1 MVDPMDDIVRQARQ
15 GSVSAIIQ
23 VLNEKLAG
31 SGIRTRAMFAQG
43 VLQLLCE
50 GAKPDQLEQPIIVP
64 QVRQILESL
73 QPRHIR
79 KANINCRVVREQQ
92 LLWLEEISR
101 DPENQ
106 LLWSE
111 EITLRQPGFFQRLTQ
126 DAKDRRQGASRTDLS
141 KSAPKRL
148 AREKK
153 VFWRGLVGGASLSL
167 FLLLLGWATYG
178 WLSPKLA
185 GLTSVLKSAAPET
198 ATPETATPETAT
210 PETAA
215 STQPKPASP
224 VPPSASNS
232 AGASAGSQRPASQPA
247 APKADHFAEAVR
259 LAQDTVIDG
268 QAAQTSAE
276 WLEVATRW
284 QQASDL
290 MSQIPASDSRYPI
303 AQDRVDQY
311 RQNSETALQKAQ
323 SQ

>member
-50 GAKPDQLEQPIIVP
+50 GARPDQLEQPVIVP

-126 DAKDRRQGASRTDLS
+126 DAKDRRHEAARTDLS
-141 KSAPKRL
+141 RSASAPKRL

-167 FLLLLGWATYG
+167 FLLLLGWTTYG

-185 GLTSVLKSAAPET
+185 GQPSVPAPDT
-198 ATPETATPETAT
+198 PAPNTPEASASATVAPA
-210 PETAA
+210 
-215 STQPKPASP
+215 QPKPTSSPAST
-224 VPPSASNS
+224 VNA
-232 AGASAGSQRPASQPA
+232 AGNQRPASSPVSA
-247 APKADHFAEAVR
+247 SGSPKADPFVEAVR
-259 LAQDTVIDG
+259 LAQGTVING
-268 QAAQTSAE
+268 QSAQTPAE

-284 QQASDL
+284 QRASDL
-290 MSQIPASDSRYPI
+290 MSQIPASDSRYAI
-303 AQDRVDQY
+303 AQDRVNQY
-311 RQNSETALQKAQ
+311 RQNSETALKKAQ

>member
-1 MVDPMDDIVRQARQ
+1 MDDIVRQARQ

-50 GAKPDQLEQPIIVP
+50 GAKPDQLEQPVIVP

-92 LLWLEEISR
+92 LLWLEEINR
-101 DPENQ
+101 DPDNQ

-126 DAKDRRQGASRTDLS
+126 DAKDRRQEASRTDLS
-141 KSAPKRL
+141 KSPPKRL
-148 AREKK
+148 EREKK
-153 VFWRGLVGGASLSL
+153 VFWRGLIGGASLSL

-178 WLSPKLA
+178 WISPKLA
-185 GLTSVLKSAAPET
+185 GQSSAPGTGTPKA
-198 ATPETATPETAT
+198 ATPDPIAN
-210 PETAA
+210 
-215 STQPKPASP
+215 QPKPANPKPTSAATASP
-224 VPPSASNS
+224 DSSQSPATPSSS
-232 AGASAGSQRPASQPA
+232 PTS
-247 APKADHFAEAVR
+247 PKADPFAEAVR
-259 LAQDTVIDG
+259 LAEGTVTAG
-268 QAAQTSAE
+268 QAAQTPAE

-284 QQASDL
+284 QRASDL
-290 MSQIPASDSRYPI
+290 MSQISASDSRYVT
-303 AQDRVDQY
+303 AQDRVNQY
-311 RQNSETALQKAQ
+311 RQNSETALKRAQ

>member
-23 VLNEKLAG
+23 VLNEKLAS
-31 SGIRTRAMFAQG
+31 SGIRTRAMFSQG

-50 GAKPDQLEQPIIVP
+50 GAKPDQLEQPVIVP

-73 QPRHIR
+73 QPRRIR

-111 EITLRQPGFFQRLTQ
+111 EITLRQPTLMQRLTQ
-126 DAKDRRQGASRTDLS
+126 DAKDRRQGAARVEMP
-141 KSAPKRL
+141 KSAPKL

-185 GLTSVLKSAAPET
+185 GQPAATESAKAPS
-198 ATPETATPETAT
+198 PEASASPA
-210 PETAA
+210 PAS
-215 STQPKPASP
+215 STQPKP
-224 VPPSASNS
+224 SNS
-232 AGASAGSQRPASQPA
+232 PATVTAASQRPAS
-247 APKADHFAEAVR
+247 PKPDPFAEAVR
-259 LAQDTVIDG
+259 LAEGTVTTG
-268 QAAQTSAE
+268 QSAQTPAE

-284 QQASDL
+284 QRASDL
-290 MSQIPASDSRYPI
+290 MSQVSASDSRYVT
-303 AQDRVDQY
+303 AQDRVNQY
-311 RQNSETALQKAQ
+311 RKNSETALQRAQ

>member
-31 SGIRTRAMFAQG
+31 SGIRTRAMFSQG

-50 GAKPDQLEQPIIVP
+50 GAKPDQLEQPVIVP

-101 DPENQ
+101 DPDNQ

-111 EITLRQPGFFQRLTQ
+111 EITLRQPSFFQRLTQ
-126 DAKDRRQGASRTDLS
+126 DAKDRRHGSTRMEMAKTP
-141 KSAPKRL
+141 PKRL

-185 GLTSVLKSAAPET
+185 GQPAATDTPK
-198 ATPETATPETAT
+198 APTPEASPSL
-210 PETAA
+210 AA
-215 STQPKPASP
+215 STQPKPAT
-224 VPPSASNS
+224 ATT
-232 AGASAGSQRPASQPA
+232 ASQRPTS
-247 APKADHFAEAVR
+247 PKPDPFAEAVR
-259 LAQDTVIDG
+259 LAEGTVTNG
-268 QAAQTSAE
+268 QAAQTPAE

-284 QQASDL
+284 QRASDL
-290 MSQIPASDSRYPI
+290 MSQVPSSDPRYVT
-303 AQDRVDQY
+303 AQDRVNQY
-311 RQNSETALQKAQ
+311 RQNSETALQRAQ